1 MAAAY
6 YTAPFKPD
14 VTVVIDAIGE
24 YDTASIWVEGQKFEQ
39 AISMV
44 TRIIF

>member
-24 YDTASIWVEGQKFEQ
+24 YDTASMG
-39 AISMV
+39 
-44 TRIIF
+44 